1 MRRRIWSETLPLA
14 ELTAPATLALLA
26 RYDVE
31 LIAAVRPWDL
41 PGIAALVGACND
53 AGVAVGL
60 WPMIEDADGRWANAF
75 NAPRFTAFVHQVLDA
90 VPAGARVRDLAVDL
104 EPPFGVV
111 TTALRSPT
119 AVWPTLDSISHAR
132 WVAARRQFRALIG
145 SVHDRGMQCSAAVL
159 PFVLF
164 DPSDGR
170 LRPVQRAL
178 AAPVD
183 ALPWDHV
190 SVMLYTSMIEG
201 WSRGLI
207 PRPRALDL
215 LARGAVASR
224 RRCGAASLGTLR
236 SASGRARR
244 ARQQRRAAAVA
255 VAAASGLGLGLGQVR
270 ERKSLRFL
278 SGPWPGP
285 AQNRDCVVCGYPGW
299 ACCSLRAGLRAF

>member
-224 RRCGAASLGTLR
+224 RRFGAAAGVSVGVVDVGALGNEPRYRDPAEL
-236 SASGRARR
+236 AVD
-244 ARQQRRAAAVA
+244 VA
-255 VAAASGLGLGLGQVR
+255 VSRANGVHTINLFDLGGV
-270 ERKSLRFL
+270 LRR
-278 SGPWPGP
+278 GP
-285 AQNRDCVVCGYPGW
+285 AEAW
-299 ACCSLRAGLRAF
+299 LEALAGATNTG

>member
-53 AGVAVGL
+53 AGVDVGL

-119 AVWPTLDSISHAR
+119 AVWPSLDSISHAR

-145 SVHDRGMQCSAAVL
+145 SVHERGMQCSAAVL
-159 PFVLF
+159 PFVLL
-164 DPSDGR
+164 DPSTGR

-224 RRCGAASLGTLR
+224 RRFGDAAGVSVGVVDVGALGNEPRYRDPAELAVDVAVSRANGVHTINLFDLGGVLRRGPAEAWLEALSGAANTG
-236 SASGRARR
+236 
-244 ARQQRRAAAVA
+244 
-255 VAAASGLGLGLGQVR
+255 
-270 ERKSLRFL
+270 
-278 SGPWPGP
+278 
-285 AQNRDCVVCGYPGW
+285 
-299 ACCSLRAGLRAF
+299 

>member
-119 AVWPTLDSISHAR
+119 AVWPTIDSISHAR

-224 RRCGAASLGTLR
+224 RRFGAAAGVSVGVVDVGALGNEPRYRDPAEL
-236 SASGRARR
+236 AVD
-244 ARQQRRAAAVA
+244 VA
-255 VAAASGLGLGLGQVR
+255 VSRANGVHTINLFDLGGV
-270 ERKSLRFL
+270 LRR
-278 SGPWPGP
+278 GP
-285 AQNRDCVVCGYPGW
+285 AEAW
-299 ACCSLRAGLRAF
+299 LEALAGATNTG

>member
-53 AGVAVGL
+53 AGVDVGL

-224 RRCGAASLGTLR
+224 RRFGAAAGVSVGVVDVGALGNEPRYRDPAEL
-236 SASGRARR
+236 AVD
-244 ARQQRRAAAVA
+244 VA
-255 VAAASGLGLGLGQVR
+255 VSRANGVHTINLFDLGGV
-270 ERKSLRFL
+270 LRR
-278 SGPWPGP
+278 GP
-285 AQNRDCVVCGYPGW
+285 AEAW
-299 ACCSLRAGLRAF
+299 LEALAGTTNTG

>member
-31 LIAAVRPWDL
+31 LIAAVRPWDR

-53 AGVAVGL
+53 AGVDLGL
-60 WPMIEDADGRWANAF
+60 WPMIEDAEGRWANAF

-119 AVWPTLDSISHAR
+119 AVWPSLDSISHAR

-145 SVHDRGMQCSAAVL
+145 SVHERGMQCSAAVL

-164 DPSDGR
+164 DPSSGR

-207 PRPRALDL
+207 PRPRALEL

-224 RRCGAASLGTLR
+224 RRFGAAAGVSVGVVDVGALGNEPRYRDPSEL
-236 SASGRARR
+236 AVD
-244 ARQQRRAAAVA
+244 VA
-255 VAAASGLGLGLGQVR
+255 VSLANGVDTINLFDLGGV
-270 ERKSLRFL
+270 LRR
-278 SGPWPGP
+278 GP
-285 AQNRDCVVCGYPGW
+285 AEAW
-299 ACCSLRAGLRAF
+299 LEALAGTTNNG

>member
-119 AVWPTLDSISHAR
+119 AVWPTIDSISHAR

-164 DPSDGR
+164 DPSNGR

-224 RRCGAASLGTLR
+224 RRFGAAAGVSVGVVDVGALGNEPRYRDPAEL
-236 SASGRARR
+236 AVD
-244 ARQQRRAAAVA
+244 VA
-255 VAAASGLGLGLGQVR
+255 VSRANGVHTINLFDLGGV
-270 ERKSLRFL
+270 LRR
-278 SGPWPGP
+278 GP
-285 AQNRDCVVCGYPGW
+285 AEAW
-299 ACCSLRAGLRAF
+299 LEALAGTTNTG

>member
-53 AGVAVGL
+53 AGVDVGL

-132 WVAARRQFRALIG
+132 WVSARRQFRALIG

-164 DPSDGR
+164 DPSNGR

-207 PRPRALDL
+207 PRARALDL

-224 RRCGAASLGTLR
+224 RRFGAAAGVSVGVVDVGALGNEPRYRDPAEL
-236 SASGRARR
+236 AVD
-244 ARQQRRAAAVA
+244 VA
-255 VAAASGLGLGLGQVR
+255 VSRANGVHTINLFDLGGV
-270 ERKSLRFL
+270 LRR
-278 SGPWPGP
+278 GP
-285 AQNRDCVVCGYPGW
+285 AEAW
-299 ACCSLRAGLRAF
+299 LEALAGTTNTG